1 MFQDT
6 YKISPSRK
14 QLMRTSALENY
25 KGISNMYDYDD
36 SSTSDYAIIF
46 PSFPF
51 KQYTF
56 FSITSYLGVYANKL
70 AFGLNW

>member
-1 MFQDT
+1 
-6 YKISPSRK
+6 
-14 QLMRTSALENY
+14 
-25 KGISNMYDYDD
+25 MYDYDD

>member
-1 MFQDT
+1 MWK
-6 YKISPSRK
+6 Y
-14 QLMRTSALENY
+14 LEDY

-36 SSTSDYAIIF
+36 NSTSDYAIIF

-70 AFGLNW
+70 ALV